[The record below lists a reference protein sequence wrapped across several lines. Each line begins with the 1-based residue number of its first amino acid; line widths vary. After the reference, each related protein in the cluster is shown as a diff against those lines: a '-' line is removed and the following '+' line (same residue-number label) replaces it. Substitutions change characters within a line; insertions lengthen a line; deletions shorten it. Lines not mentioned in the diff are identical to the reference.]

1 MSVGILMGELSW
13 DFFTVDMSRGTG
25 RAISMLDYKSL
36 RVVIRVIL
44 VNTQTDIQTAFERL
58 SSAS

>member
-1 MSVGILMGELSW
+1 
-13 DFFTVDMSRGTG
+13 MSRGTG